1 MHQNSEIV
9 VSRITE
15 VEDALM
21 HLGRADYQD
30 WNMWIELTSQQRLL
44 QCCYLLECQQAILL
58 ARSLQPSL
66 IPESEFDLTFPA
78 HSSLWDANSPPE
90 WKFAVQQCVNMPR
103 YIHEITTTATST
115 LNTGL
120 FDIFQSSLI
129 IADRYNLFNDHA
141 LIPSRPCS
149 SNTFQSEYEPLL
161 SCSPIIKH
169 QLLTAKLVHATP
181 VRSLLAVSGETWILN
196 EKVPSPAAMNGH
208 ISILQSWVNGIR
220 TSDSES
226 QRPNVA
232 AAVEFAIEILQH
244 AIMSP
249 TGRFRLE
256 FGGEMGLYFAV
267 MVIWAITVAANDG
280 LNTKYLHGHLP
291 EHFLRAN
298 ASANTSQSL
307 AFRSMGGSDTTNL
320 PTADHISSAS
330 TSISI
335 YQIIMD
341 SIKLLEFANSEVAG
355 PSQLLQGLRHNA
367 RSQQG
372 CTALIRWVKMRISIG
387 DMDLQN
393 VLDISFANPYTDQ
406 YGAGELLNGITGTL
420 ERAASRLSTMQ
431 PFPSP
436 NVAQNTSRLLEEP
449 PSIELCV
456 ESDWQT
462 EDSMSDMDFSQ
473 SLTGLSP
480 SVSLAAIALY
490 DQFQMWQRK
499 RVLSPLRDQADTD
512 QNDRDCNGSTVGGDT
527 SNSTTEA
534 TNIPSSHRSS
544 QGIPLKRL
552 PNDDDENDD
561 GRRPARRRKLA
572 REPEDFDSRL
582 LACPFAKHHPFRHRK
597 CFKYVLQDIARLK

>member
-1 MHQNSEIV
+1 MHQNSQIV

-15 VEDALM
+15 VEDDLM
-21 HLGRADYQD
+21 HLRHADDQD
-30 WNMWIELTSQQRLL
+30 WNMWIELTSQQRLF
-44 QCCYLLECQQAILL
+44 QCCYLLECQQSILL

-66 IPESEFDLTFPA
+66 IPGSEFDLTFPA

-103 YIHEITTTATST
+103 YIHEITTAATSP

-129 IADRYNLFNDHA
+129 IADRYNLFNGHA
-141 LIPSRPCS
+141 LLPSHPCS
-149 SNTFQSEYEPLL
+149 SNTFQSVYEPLL

-181 VRSLLAVSGETWILN
+181 VRSLLAVSGESWILS
-196 EKVPSPAAMNGH
+196 EKVPSAAAMHGH
-208 ISILQSWVNGIR
+208 RSTLQSWVNGIR
-220 TSDSES
+220 TSDNES

-232 AAVEFAIEILQH
+232 AAVELAIGILQH

-280 LNTKYLHGHLP
+280 LNTNDLHDHLP
-291 EHFLRAN
+291 EDFLRAN

-307 AFRSMGGSDTTNL
+307 TFRSLGDSDTADL
-320 PTADHISSAS
+320 PSADHISSAS

-355 PSQLLQGLRHNA
+355 PSQMLQGLRHDA

-372 CTALIRWVKMRISIG
+372 CTALMRWVKMRISIG

-393 VLDISFANPYTDQ
+393 VQDVSFANTYMGE
-406 YGAGELLNGITGTL
+406 YGAGELLDAIINSL

-436 NVAQNTSRLLEEP
+436 VVAQNTSMLQEETP
-449 PSIELCV
+449 LIELCV

-462 EDSMSDMDFSQ
+462 EDSMSETDFSQ
-473 SLTGLSP
+473 SLTGLVP

-490 DQFQMWQRK
+490 NQFQMWQRK
-499 RVLSPLRDQADTD
+499 RVLSPLRDQAVTGQNDTD
-512 QNDRDCNGSTVGGDT
+512 CNRSTAGGAT

-544 QGIPLKRL
+544 QRIPLKRL
-552 PNDDDENDD
+552 PNDDDDNDD
-561 GRRPARRRKLA
+561 DRRPARRRKLA